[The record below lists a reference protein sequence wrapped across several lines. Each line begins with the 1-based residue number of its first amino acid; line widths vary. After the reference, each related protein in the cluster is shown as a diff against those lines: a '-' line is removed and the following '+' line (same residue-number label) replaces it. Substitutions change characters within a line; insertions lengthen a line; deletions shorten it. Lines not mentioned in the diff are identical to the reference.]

1 MHSEAKQHKN
11 LGACSREKFIAE
23 TCKET
28 GGLCLKKPQRL
39 QGFQQSLSIEKMK
52 RGVASCCKLLGIRSS
67 FLLLSV

>member
-28 GGLCLKKPQRL
+28 GGLCLKNPN
-39 QGFQQSLSIEKMK
+39 
-52 RGVASCCKLLGIRSS
+52 ASKAFSKA
-67 FLLLSV
+67 FL